1 MLGIEK
7 AKINKIK
14 VVLKRPLV
22 MWFSLNSSQLYQYM
36 LMTFIQGGIPRRQN
50 GLHPRKPP
58 CWIRSNTPSR
68 NWRSGIARKMGR
80 GRMVQGVQT
89 TDGGGRLPWTKRA
102 GSATETLC
110 RLPPER
116 HDPAVSPVT
125 ATIDG
130 TKART
135 NMASRASRPI
145 ASTDWRWW
153 RRHREPVAE
162 AGIRATGNGHP
173 SGSRHHPIPT
183 TTPAHQILRTTIPK
197 TREDVVAREKT
208 ASKNC

>member
-50 GLHPRKPP
+50 GLHPRNHPAGFEAIHHP
-58 CWIRSNTPSR
+58 ATGGAVSP
-68 NWRSGIARKMGR
+68 RKMGR

-116 HDPAVSPVT
+116 HDPAVLRSRRPSMER
-125 ATIDG
+125 
-130 TKART
+130 KPART
-135 NMASRASRPI
+135 WQAAQADPFQARTGDGGVDIESLLLKQASALQETVTQVVRDIIRFRQQLRPI
-145 ASTDWRWW
+145 RSFE
-153 RRHREPVAE
+153 RRSRKPV
-162 AGIRATGNGHP
+162 
-173 SGSRHHPIPT
+173 
-183 TTPAHQILRTTIPK
+183 K
-197 TREDVVAREKT
+197 MW
-208 ASKNC
+208 